1 MYFWLVI
8 LIFSSC
14 PAAAQTPYYQ
24 GKTIRIMVG
33 YPAGSAHDMWGRLVA
48 PQLTKHIPGNPATVV
63 ENRTGA
69 GSMVAANYIYNVA
82 KPDGLTIGVINA
94 ALYFDQLMKRPEAQ
108 FDWSKYSWV
117 GSSTPTNALMYMWA
131 MPPIR
136 PFTTS
141 AAPPCLKMWCHRHR
155 QYRLLLSET
164 PGTSNRN
171 KISTRDGVS
180 KVPILKS
187 PERGEVQCRFFVQVF
202 LGGTLQNLA
211 QQESRPRPGSNG

>member
-1 MYFWLVI
+1 
-8 LIFSSC
+8 
-14 PAAAQTPYYQ
+14 
-24 GKTIRIMVG
+24 MVG

-94 ALYFDQLMKRPEAQ
+94 ALYFDQLMKRPEVQ

-117 GSSTPTNALMYMWA
+117 GSSTPTNALLYMWA
-131 MPPIR
+131 NAPYKTIHDVRSATVPPKCGVTGTGNTGYYF
-136 PFTTS
+136 P
-141 AAPPCLKMWCHRHR
+141 
-155 QYRLLLSET
+155 ET
-164 PGTSNRN
+164 PGASDWN

-180 KVPILKS
+180 G
-187 PERGEVQCRFFVQVF
+187 RR
-202 LGGTLQNLA
+202 
-211 QQESRPRPGSNG
+211 RH